1 MATLTCIIT
10 DLFTLGSGLCSL
22 FHQMVNVEYGKFQT
36 ITERMSESVNNFDQ
50 AIKVAI
56 GILTEEI
63 ELISI
68 WNKSAKVVNKNID
81 EYPAEYLRQY
91 KSVRNIFISG
101 LDDLKNAA
109 NKFLEQTKDI
119 LKLE

>member
-1 MATLTCIIT
+1 MKLN
-10 DLFTLGSGLCSL
+10 LFNNIFPCSL
-22 FHQMVNVEYGKFQT
+22 ARNAPVT
-36 ITERMSESVNNFDQ
+36 ARMRRKSVLESGNDFDQ

-68 WNKSAKVVNKNID
+68 WKKSAKVVNKNID
-81 EYPAEYLRQY
+81 EYPAEYLKKF

-101 LDDLKNAA
+101 LDNLNDAAEIFLK
-109 NKFLEQTKDI
+109 QP
-119 LKLE
+119 